1 MRCSRGHRYLR
12 KRALSRGG
20 FAVVFPRASNLKYIP
35 GSEDVPREHEL
46 IGGREAPFWNC
57 LAQRWCVRF
66 TLAWIMSDA
75 FPVVINLTEKAADVP
90 SGPGNAG
97 SVALLAL
104 LCVFA
109 GVLLVL
115 LSVLLLVCRR
125 RLQDSRRYSRASS
138 DPEKSN
144 TTYLEESQLVPDI
157 SVQVS
162 ASGGH
167 DGETERFLSTAS
179 VARRVSFN
187 EAALSDPEETAGQRH
202 RYTLTEGD
210 FHHLKNARLTPT
222 CPRP

>member
-1 MRCSRGHRYLR
+1 M
-12 KRALSRGG
+12 
-20 FAVVFPRASNLKYIP
+20 
-35 GSEDVPREHEL
+35 E
-46 IGGREAPFWNC
+46 W
-57 LAQRWCVRF
+57 Q
-66 TLAWIMSDA
+66 
-75 FPVVINLTEKAADVP
+75 
-90 SGPGNAG
+90 
-97 SVALLAL
+97 
-104 LCVFA
+104 
-109 GVLLVL
+109 
-115 LSVLLLVCRR
+115 
-125 RLQDSRRYSRASS
+125 RASS

-187 EAALSDPEETAGQRH
+187 EAALSDPERRQQDSGR

-222 CPRP
+222 CPPRP